1 MFDQARLPDP
11 GHAQEQRRARG
22 RHILAHTDR
31 PGGGGNTVATFST
44 QIPTTDAGATVDVT
58 VYATGDKLPD
68 YLKSGGTVYITNV
81 TIKNN

>member
-1 MFDQARLPDP
+1 
-11 GHAQEQRRARG
+11 
-22 RHILAHTDR
+22 
-31 PGGGGNTVATFST
+31 
-44 QIPTTDAGATVDVT
+44 VDVT